1 MSPSDSIISSS
12 SLVINL
18 DLISSSLVGKI
29 FCTTYNKNISQ
40 KTKKIYSAYRAD
52 SSDREDIREYDVSH
66 DAVRELQSLRFLI
79 IEDDQSMHLHSK
91 SVRAGEPGV
100 LSPPPAHHL
109 LHEESEEEGEVLG
122 ERINIGLEV

>member
-1 MSPSDSIISSS
+1 M
-12 SLVINL
+12 
-18 DLISSSLVGKI
+18 
-29 FCTTYNKNISQ
+29 
-40 KTKKIYSAYRAD
+40 KIYSAYRAD

-109 LHEESEEEGEVLG
+109 LHEESEEEGEILG